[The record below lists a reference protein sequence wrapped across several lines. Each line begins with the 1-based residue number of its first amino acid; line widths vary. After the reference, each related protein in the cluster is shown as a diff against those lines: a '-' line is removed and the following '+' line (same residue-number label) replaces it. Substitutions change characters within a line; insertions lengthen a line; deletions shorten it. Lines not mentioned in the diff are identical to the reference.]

1 MIIKIEK
8 SFERDVAKI
17 NDKIILSKLSAVITN
32 ISAVS
37 SQKEIPNLKKL
48 SGNQSYYRIKIN
60 NYRIGISI
68 TGNEIIFIR
77 FLHRKEVYRYFP

>member
-1 MIIKIEK
+1 MIIKVEK

-17 NDKIILSKLSAVITN
+17 NDKIVLAKLSTIITN
-32 ISAVS
+32 ISTAS

-48 SGNQSYYRIKIN
+48 SGNHSYYRIKIN
-60 NYRIGISI
+60 NYRLGISI
-68 TGNEIIFIR
+68 NGKEIILIR

>member
-1 MIIKIEK
+1 MIVKIEK
-8 SFERDVAKI
+8 SSERDVAKI
-17 NDKIILSKLSAVITN
+17 NDKIVLAKLSAVITN

-48 SGNQSYYRIKIN
+48 FGNQLYYRIKIN

-68 TGNEIIFIR
+68 TGNETIIIR